1 MLNDLFYKMKNKVI
15 AICFLIVF
23 NSISGSSQS
32 LLSGFTKADTLRG
45 SISSERAWWD
55 VLYYDLH
62 VAPNLIN
69 KTIRGYVDIS
79 YKVLGSAT
87 VMQIDLQQPLVMDS
101 VFDFGV
107 TKSTRLTFQRNG
119 SVVLIN
125 FSKPQKIKTLHIVR
139 LYYSGT
145 PQEAKNPPWDGG
157 ITWTNDKMGN
167 PLISSSCQG
176 LGASVW
182 WPCKD
187 HQSDKPDH
195 GAKISITTPDT
206 LMDVSNGQ
214 LNQVIEDS
222 SNHTKTWI
230 WEVKNPINNYSL
242 SMNIAKYV
250 SFSDTLNG
258 EGGILPLHF
267 YVLSNHL
274 KEAQTQFLQAKTM
287 LRCFEFWFGKYPFYE
302 DGYKLVEVPYLGMEH
317 QSAVA
322 YGNRFKNG
330 YLGRDLS
337 GTGWGL
343 KWDFIIVHES
353 GHEWFGNNITS
364 KDIADMWVHESFTNY
379 SETLFTQ
386 WVSGKQAGY
395 EYNFGIRKNI
405 ANQNPIISPY
415 GVNKES
421 EGTDKYY
428 KGSNLIHL
436 IRNSMDNDSLFR
448 GMLRNL
454 NSEFYH
460 QTINSADI
468 EKSISKFSGYDYSK
482 VLDQYLRNISVPELQ
497 LVFNKE
503 LHIVSFRWKNCVTG
517 FNLPIII
524 KTTTGK
530 RQINPVTSKWNS
542 IQLTDEEAG
551 FFTPAAIEFKYYIKV
566 KELTSIE

>member
-1 MLNDLFYKMKNKVI
+1 
-15 AICFLIVF
+15 
-23 NSISGSSQS
+23 
-32 LLSGFTKADTLRG
+32 
-45 SISSERAWWD
+45 
-55 VLYYDLH
+55 
-62 VAPNLIN
+62 
-69 KTIRGYVDIS
+69 
-79 YKVLGSAT
+79 
-87 VMQIDLQQPLVMDS
+87 MQIDLQQPLVMDS